1 MSGTATMLA
10 RRGFAARLLGAQ
22 GVVLAVTVVTAA
34 TVASVVGP
42 PIFHDHLAQA
52 GHALDAEGIGHVEQ
66 AYADA
71 SYLSLGIA
79 LAVALVCAT
88 LASWWLAAKVRAP
101 LAELT
106 GAATRMARGEYG
118 ARVQPSGTAFELDA
132 LATSFNDMAQRL
144 EHVEDTRRRVLSDL
158 AHELRTPIATLS
170 GYLDGLDD
178 GVVPWT
184 AQTRQVLHD
193 QVRRLSRLATDLDD
207 VSRAEEG
214 RITLQRKHIPVGML
228 IASTAA
234 TVRDR
239 FADKGVQLVAPGLED
254 AHGTEGAA
262 VTEGAAGAAG
272 AEGTESTGG
281 AEGAEGT
288 AYATVVEVDPERL
301 GQVLTNLL
309 GNSLRHTPTGGSVR
323 CAAALTRGSVLLTV
337 TDTGEGIDA
346 QHLPHVFERFYRADP
361 ARHRTEGNGAGS
373 GAGDGAGIGL
383 TISAAIVQA
392 HGGRI
397 RAASEG
403 PGRGATFTIE
413 LPVATTATP
422 VKEHHV

>member
-1 MSGTATMLA
+1 MNGTATMRA

-22 GVVLAVTVVTAA
+22 GLVLAVTVVTAA
-34 TVASVVGP
+34 AVASVVGP

-118 ARVQPSGTAFELDA
+118 ARVEPSGTAIELDA
-132 LATSFNDMAQRL
+132 LAASFNDMAQRL
-144 EHVEDTRRRVLSDL
+144 EHVEDTRRRLLSDL

-184 AQTRQVLHD
+184 PQTRQVLHA

-214 RITLQRKHIPVGML
+214 RITLRRQHIPVGML
-228 IASTAA
+228 IASAAA

-239 FADKGVQLVAPGLED
+239 FAGKGVQLVAPGLED
-254 AHGTEGAA
+254 AHGTE
-262 VTEGAAGAAG
+262 GAAG

-323 CAAALTRGSVLLTV
+323 CAAAVTRGSVLLTV

-361 ARHRTEGNGAGS
+361 ARHRTEGNDAGSGS